1 MESAVIQPH
10 RPLPLRLVALAHR
23 VAHSVSGGRVG
34 SLDPAAHA
42 PRGRT
47 LRVITSVHRAVY
59 RLTGGIIGG
68 SAGGLSTLLLTTKGR
83 KSGLA
88 RTVPLPY
95 FPAPASYDGKAV
107 IIVGSFAGNAKHPEW
122 FQNLSADPNVEV
134 QIGFRKHRI
143 RAEIATGETR
153 QEIWAEVTARE
164 PMYADYQRVT
174 DRTIP
179 VVILRTQ
186 S

>member
-1 MESAVIQPH
+1 MEPAVIQPH
-10 RPLPLRLVALAHR
+10 RPLPLRLISLAHR
-23 VAHSVSGGRVG
+23 VAHSVSGGKIG

-47 LRVITSVHRAVY
+47 LRVITSVHRAIY

-68 SAGGLSTLLLTTKGR
+68 SAGGLATLLLTTKGR
-83 KSGLA
+83 KSGLP

-95 FPAPASYDGKAV
+95 FPAPTSYGNAV

-134 QIGFRKHRI
+134 QIGFRTHRI
-143 RAEIATGETR
+143 RAEVATEEERRG
-153 QEIWAEVTARE
+153 IWAEVTARA
-164 PMYADYQRVT
+164 PMYADYQRAT

-179 VVILRTQ
+179 VVILRT
-186 S
+186 SV